1 MAFRQQAR
9 NWRFLSAG
17 LLLLSMLA
25 LFLMIAPGPG
35 VRIELWSF
43 GMAISLMRWAFYI
56 AAFTGVVSILAL
68 LMAAAGGHNAIS
80 GRLALSIL
88 LSGAVVTTLY
98 LLRSDATAAVPI
110 HDVTTDLADPPR
122 FQSLNPRDGSPMI
135 VPDRGRSDLADLA
148 PETRWLVYHREA
160 YGDLAPLMLDLPLDE
175 VQNLALAAAKDLGW
189 EIADAPIADE
199 SISESA
205 LPESALP
212 ESALPE
218 SALIEATDTTFWYGF
233 KDDIIVRL
241 RYENDQTR
249 VDVRSVSRI
258 GISDLG
264 ANAKRIRAFLETLSE
279 KAISRS

>member
-17 LLLLSMLA
+17 LLLLSLLA

-43 GMAISLMRWAFYI
+43 GMAISMMRWAFYI

-68 LMAAAGGHNAIS
+68 LIAAAGGHNAIS

-122 FQSLNPRDGSPMI
+122 FQSLSPRDGSPMI
-135 VPDRGRSDLADLA
+135 VPDRGRSDLTDLA

-160 YGDLAPLMLDLPLDE
+160 YGDLGPLMLDLPLDE
-175 VQNLALAAAKDLGW
+175 VHKLALAAAKDLGW
-189 EIADAPIADE
+189 EIAAAEIEDK
-199 SISESA
+199 SISDSD
-205 LPESALP
+205 
-212 ESALPE
+212 LPE

-233 KDDIIVRL
+233 KDDIVVRL
-241 RYENDQTR
+241 RYEDDQTR

-264 ANAKRIRAFLETLSE
+264 ANAKRIRAFLETMSE